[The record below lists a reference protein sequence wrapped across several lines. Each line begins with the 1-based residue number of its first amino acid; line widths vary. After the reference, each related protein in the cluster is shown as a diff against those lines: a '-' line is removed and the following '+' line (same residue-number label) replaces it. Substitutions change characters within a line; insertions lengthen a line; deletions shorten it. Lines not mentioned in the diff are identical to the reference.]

1 MNDNETRF
9 VEDIV
14 NYESNIKNILAYIKE
29 NYQIDGEFNEENYT
43 VKLTCPNVD
52 NALMLAQAKEYIEET
67 MGDGMVAV
75 VF

>member
-29 NYQIDGEFNEENYT
+29 NYQIDGEFNEENCT
-43 VKLTCPNVD
+43 VKLICPNVD